1 MFARISLI
9 RASALALSLALPSMG
24 AAAQDYAPARD
35 VQFVIPWAPGGGADV
50 FGRKV
55 IEAVKAGG
63 LAPVNLNPDNRP
75 GGSSAVGIGYVVA
88 NATGSNDTLVVLNT
102 AGVITPLTVA
112 GAPGWAQLTPIANLM
127 AEDYVIFVKAD
138 SPLASIEDLVA
149 AATAAPQAVSFA
161 VGGVGDQLAS
171 RVVGKAIGAEF
182 NLVSF
187 SGGGET
193 INALLGGNVDATIS
207 NPGEFLGQLESG
219 AIRALATTRAER
231 YADASLAAVPTLAEK
246 GIAHPVIQNWRG
258 IAGPAGMAPEAVA
271 YWQGVLAQAAA
282 SPVMAAFLTQSS
294 ASPLVLTGRDYADY
308 IAAQEKV
315 FAELLK

>member
-1 MFARISLI
+1 MFHKISLI
-9 RASALALSLALPSMG
+9 RVSALALSLALPSPG
-24 AAAQDYAPARD
+24 AAQDYKPARD

-55 IEAVKAGG
+55 IEAIKADG
-63 LAPVNLNPDNRP
+63 LTDVNLNPDNRP

-88 NATGSNDTLVVLNT
+88 NASGSDDTLVVLNT

-112 GAPGWAQLTPIANLM
+112 GAPGWNELTPIANLM
-127 AEDYVIFVKAD
+127 AEDYVIFVRAD
-138 SPLASIEDLVA
+138 SPLRTMADLTA

-171 RVVGKAIGAEF
+171 RVVGKAIGADF

-207 NPGEFLGQLESG
+207 NPGEFLGQIESG
-219 AIRALATTRAER
+219 AIRALATTRGER
-231 YADASLAAVPTLAEK
+231 YADPVLAEIPTLAEQ
-246 GIAHPVIQNWRG
+246 GIEHPVIQNWRG
-258 IAGPAGMAPEAVA
+258 IAGPKGMSPEAVA
-271 YWQGVLAQAAA
+271 YWQDVLTQAAE
-282 SPVMAAFLTQSS
+282 SNVMTEFLKQSS
-294 ASPLVLTGRDYADY
+294 ASPLVLTGSGYADY
-308 IAAQEKV
+308 IGAQEKV